1 MEREGDRYDV
11 LTYIILKNIVI
22 KTRIGHLDVLV
33 SREEGSLLV
42 VALSMALDVWFPH
55 KLCTR

>member
-42 VALSMALDVWFPH
+42 VALSMALVVWFPH